1 MLLIHLS
8 SLIPPPCFW
17 RFRRM
22 QYRKFVVIVLGA
34 ILVFGLGL
42 AAFGQGT
49 VEGTP
54 AQRISIMKSRLDSMR
69 RSLNSA
75 LASMNA
81 KDSGDKNK
89 NTDPDDPRNRLRSLE
104 QETSSILKEVDDISG
119 KVDRGDKFDASN
131 LDKLE
136 ASITDLN
143 TRVQAGLQATASAR
157 TASDTTTTTATTTQ
171 AASTQKRDKKKKGK
185 FLGIFGGG
193 GGDNKYAE
201 LTDTVAPGR
210 DRQLFEV
217 AAHEVRKGN
226 YDAGRLL
233 FNTII
238 TTYPDSPF
246 LPLSKLAIA
255 DSFFLEGATSSL
267 IQAAQAYQDWI
278 TFFPTHP
285 LTDRAMLKVA
295 EAEIRQMGLPDREIP
310 HALKAEQRLKAILQQ
325 FPNTTLRETVQAY
338 LNAVQDNLAQ
348 HDYKIA
354 QFYQQRYIHGEGG
367 LKGAQARY
375 REIIEKYKT
384 TCVMDAALFNAGWL
398 YLQEEEPDEA
408 AKFFT
413 QLVRDYPNSD
423 FVDKAKDEL
432 NKIGVPIPE
441 PDPIKKNMQPCEK
454 PGMMQSLLSNISG
467 SANINTNHDG
477 VLISH
482 DSKSQTDLIDVAL
495 ANQGQLPSSL
505 TPSPIQQRRAP
516 AQTFQRG
523 TTATPSQGPSTPAP
537 PPSTQPNTTPAT
549 TGPTA
554 PTGTKP

>member
-1 MLLIHLS
+1 M
-8 SLIPPPCFW
+8 
-17 RFRRM
+17 
-22 QYRKFVVIVLGA
+22 
-34 ILVFGLGL
+34 
-42 AAFGQGT
+42 
-49 VEGTP
+49 
-54 AQRISIMKSRLDSMR
+54 
-69 RSLNSA
+69 
-75 LASMNA
+75 
-81 KDSGDKNK
+81 
-89 NTDPDDPRNRLRSLE
+89 
-104 QETSSILKEVDDISG
+104 
-119 KVDRGDKFDASN
+119 
-131 LDKLE
+131 
-136 ASITDLN
+136 N

-157 TASDTTTTTATTTQ
+157 TAASDTTATTATT
-171 AASTQKRDKKKKGK
+171 ATASSSQKRDKKKKGK
-185 FLGIFGGG
+185 FLGIFGG

-217 AAHEVRKGN
+217 AAHEIRKGN
-226 YDAGRLL
+226 YDSGRVL

-246 LPLSKLAIA
+246 LSLSKLAIA
-255 DSFFLEGATSSL
+255 DSFYLEGSTSSL

-348 HDYKIA
+348 HDFQIA
-354 QFYQQRYIHGEGG
+354 RFYQQRYEHGEGG

-375 REIIEKYKT
+375 REIVEKYPN
-384 TCVMDAALFNAGWL
+384 TCVKDAALFNLGWL

-423 FVDKAKDEL
+423 FAEKAKDEL

-441 PDPIKKNMQPCEK
+441 PDPIKKNLQPCEK
-454 PGMMQSLLSNISG
+454 PGMMASLLQNISG
-467 SANINTNHDG
+467 SANISTNHDG
-477 VLISH
+477 VLISR

-495 ANQGQLPSSL
+495 ANQGQLPSNVVPKAIQRTAPANRTFPQGTTS
-505 TPSPIQQRRAP
+505 TPSK
-516 AQTFQRG
+516 
-523 TTATPSQGPSTPAP
+523 GPSTPTTAP
-537 PPSTQPNTTPAT
+537 PTKPAAT
-549 TGPTA
+549 TSGPAA
-554 PTGTKP
+554 PNGAKP

>member
-1 MLLIHLS
+1 
-8 SLIPPPCFW
+8 
-17 RFRRM
+17 M
-22 QYRKFVVIVLGA
+22 QYRKSVVIVLGA
-34 ILVFGLGL
+34 ILVFGFSV

-54 AQRISIMKSRLDSMR
+54 AQRVSIMRSRLESMR

-81 KDSGDKNK
+81 KDNGDKDK

-104 QETSSILKEVDDISG
+104 QDVNSTLKEVDDISG
-119 KVDRGDKFDASN
+119 KIERNDKFDSSN

-136 ASITDLN
+136 ASVTDLN
-143 TRVQAGLQATASAR
+143 TRVQSGLQATAGQRNVS
-157 TASDTTTTTATTTQ
+157 TTATSPTPN
-171 AASTQKRDKKKKGK
+171 ASVPGRDKKKKGK

-210 DRQLFEV
+210 DRQLFEI

-226 YDAGRLL
+226 YDEGRFL

-255 DSFFLEGATSSL
+255 DSFYLEGTTSSL
-267 IQAAQAYQDWI
+267 IQAAQNYQDWI

-295 EAEIRQMGLPDREIP
+295 ESEIRQMGLPDREIP

-325 FPNTTLRETVQAY
+325 FPNTTLRETIMAY

-348 HDYKIA
+348 HDFEVA
-354 QFYQQRYIHGEGG
+354 RFYQQRYMHGEGG
-367 LKGAQARY
+367 LKGAQMRY
-375 REIIEKYKT
+375 REIIEKYKNS
-384 TCVMDAALFNAGWL
+384 CVMDASLFNEGWL

-423 FVDKAKDEL
+423 FADKAKDEL
-432 NKIGVPIPE
+432 SKIGVPIPE
-441 PDPIKKNMQPCEK
+441 PDPIKKNLQPCEK
-454 PGMMQSLLSNISG
+454 QGMMQSLLTQISG
-467 SANINTNHDG
+467 SANISTNHDG

-482 DSKSQTDLIDVAL
+482 DSKAVNDLIDVAI
-495 ANQGQLPSSL
+495 ANQGQLPS
-505 TPSPIQQRRAP
+505 
-516 AQTFQRG
+516 
-523 TTATPSQGPSTPAP
+523 
-537 PPSTQPNTTPAT
+537 NVV
-549 TGPTA
+549 
-554 PTGTKP
+554 